1 MHNYMDGK
9 FLHKIISDKCVHA
22 QLHIQRIQEFSS
34 MKFQK
39 PQFKYD
45 VSRYPLPLI
54 SLNESS
60 STNLCHT
67 PANLSGLFPGANC

>member
-39 PQFKYD
+39 PQFKCEQIPT
-45 VSRYPLPLI
+45 SPHKL
-54 SLNESS
+54 E
-60 STNLCHT
+60 
-67 PANLSGLFPGANC
+67 